1 MYCVIVNVK
10 NIKLACY
17 IIRLRYICLSTII
30 NCFVNLTSSLIDSYH
45 QPCTHNFLSSDDNPA
60 PEATMFLKHCR
71 FINRYTHEMSTSKM

>member
-1 MYCVIVNVK
+1 MYFVIVNVK

-45 QPCTHNFLSSDDNPA
+45 QPCTHNFLSTDDNPA
-60 PEATMFLKHCR
+60 PEATMFLISIVDSLIDTRMKCLLPR
-71 FINRYTHEMSTSKM
+71 